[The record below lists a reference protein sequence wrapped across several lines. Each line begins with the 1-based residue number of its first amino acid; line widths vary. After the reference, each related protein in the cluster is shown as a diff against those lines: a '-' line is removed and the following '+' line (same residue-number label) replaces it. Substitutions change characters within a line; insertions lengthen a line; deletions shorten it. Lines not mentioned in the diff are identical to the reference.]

1 MRIYKEVN
9 DEVYV
14 TLREMVG
21 GNIVQLSAVHADG
34 SEFERGNILFIKNGE
49 VYLNDCIED
58 AVINGLGLKVD
69 KDNRIKLHNGTGT
82 Y

>member
-1 MRIYKEVN
+1 MRIFKEVN

-14 TLREMVG
+14 TLRMVG
-21 GNIVQLSAVHADG
+21 EDVVQLSAVHADG

-49 VYLNDCIED
+49 VYLNGSIED
-58 AVINGLGLKVD
+58 AVINGLGIQVD
-69 KDNRIKLHNGTGT
+69 ADQRIKLHNGNGT

>member
-14 TLREMVG
+14 TLRMIG
-21 GNIVQLSAVHADG
+21 DDIVQLSAVHADG

-49 VYLNDCIED
+49 VYLNGSIED
-58 AVINGLGLKVD
+58 AVINGLGIRVD
-69 KDNRIKLHNGTGT
+69 AAQRIKLHNGDGT

>member
-14 TLREMVG
+14 TLREVG
-21 GNIVQLSAVHADG
+21 YGIVQLSAVHADG
-34 SEFERGNILFIKNGE
+34 SKFERGNILFIKNGE
-49 VYLNDCIED
+49 VYLNGSIED
-58 AVINGLGLKVD
+58 AVINGLGIQVD
-69 KDNRIKLHNGTGT
+69 ADQRIKLHNGNGT

>member
-14 TLREMVG
+14 TLREIRG
-21 GNIVQLSAVHADG
+21 DIVQLSAVHADG
-34 SEFERGNILFIKNGE
+34 SELERGNILYIKDGE
-49 VYLNDCIED
+49 VYLNCCIED
-58 AVINGLGLKVD
+58 TVINKLGLKVD
-69 KDNRIKLHNGTGT
+69 MEDRIKLHNGDGK

>member
-14 TLREMVG
+14 TLREIRDD
-21 GNIVQLSAVHADG
+21 IVQLSAVHADG
-34 SEFERGNILFIKNGE
+34 SEFERGNILYIKDGE
-49 VYLNDCIED
+49 VYLNCCIED
-58 AVINGLGLKVD
+58 TVINKLGLKVD
-69 KDNRIKLHNGTGT
+69 GEDRIKLHNGDGK

>member
-14 TLREMVG
+14 TLREVG
-21 GNIVQLSAVHADG
+21 YDIVQLSAVHADG
-34 SEFERGNILFIKNGE
+34 SEFERGNILFIKDGE
-49 VYLNDCIED
+49 VYLNGSIED
-58 AVINGLGLKVD
+58 TVINKLGLKVD
-69 KDNRIKLHNGTGT
+69 MEDRIKLHNGDGK

>member
-14 TLREMVG
+14 TLRMIG
-21 GNIVQLSAVHADG
+21 DDIVQLSAVHSDG

-49 VYLNDCIED
+49 VYLNGSIED
-58 AVINGLGLKVD
+58 AVINGLGIRVD
-69 KDNRIKLHNGTGT
+69 ADQRIKLHNGDGT

>member
-1 MRIYKEVN
+1 MRIYKKVN

-14 TLREMVG
+14 TLREIG
-21 GNIVQLSAVHADG
+21 GGIIQLSAVHEDG

-49 VYLNDCIED
+49 VYLNCCIED
-58 AVINGLGLKVD
+58 TVINKLGLKVD
-69 KDNRIKLHNGTGT
+69 KDNRIKLHDGNGT

>member
-14 TLREMVG
+14 TLRDTGE
-21 GNIVQLSAVHADG
+21 NNLQLFAVHADG
-34 SEFERGNILFIKNGE
+34 SKFERGNIICINNGE
-49 VYLNDCIED
+49 LYLNGDIED
-58 AVINGLGLKVD
+58 TVINGLGLKVD
-69 KDNRIKLHNGTGT
+69 KDNRIKLHNGNGT